1 MKIEKILSKLVA
13 VIFIV
18 SLITVI
24 PANQAKADAFKNVT
38 LGGDLT
44 QAQKEEMLK
53 YFGVTKQEAN
63 VIEVNIN
70 EETKYL
76 GNVASKSQIGTKSIS
91 CSYVEPTDKGG
102 LNVSTNNIY
111 WVNGTMIK
119 NALITAGIQ
128 NANVKVAAPFNV
140 SGTAALTGIL
150 KGFESGKDGKK
161 IDEAKKTAANEEL
174 VTTGNLGEKI
184 GKDQS
189 AALMNE
195 IKKEVIKEK
204 PEDKKD
210 VAKIVTKVSDK
221 YNYNLSKEDMDN
233 ITNLMYEI
241 NKLNLNYGQL
251 KSQLNGVTSNLKGT
265 LTSEKSKSSI
275 KKACSSVKKF
285 FSSIF

>member
-76 GNVASKSQIGTKSIS
+76 GNVASKNQIGTKSIS

-221 YNYNLSKEDMDN
+221 YNYNLSKEDIDN